1 MMGIFNYIFGRGDTP
16 ATPPPSSSAGSASA
30 AKERLQIVIAKERDD
45 ARRADILPKLQ
56 QEILDVMRRYFEIDD
71 KKMQVTLQNQEE
83 IQVLEINVELPPSLP
98 TGNRRPSARA
108 AATA

>member
-16 ATPPPSSSAGSASA
+16 ATPPPSSTTGSASA

-98 TGNRRPSARA
+98 SGNRRPSARA

>member
-16 ATPPPSSSAGSASA
+16 ATPPPSPSKGSASA

-45 ARRADILPKLQ
+45 TRRHDILPKLQ
-56 QEILDVMRRYFEIDD
+56 EELLDVMRRYFEIDD
-71 KKMQVTLQNQEE
+71 KKMQVTLQNQDE

-98 TGNRRPSARA
+98 GRGRDRPKARA
-108 AATA
+108 ASA